1 MNIPITKRV
10 QQGGSKKGCGCCG
23 TCQCDKSP
31 AQFNAKLRSAAAEGK
46 LDDNPGF
53 KSAVTAAAK
62 MYSPAK
68 MWGAAKTAYGEKNS
82 PAKMGCYGK
91 KK

>member
-10 QQGGSKKGCGCCG
+10 QQGGGKKGCGCPSGCNCG
-23 TCQCDKSP
+23 KSP

-68 MWGAAKTAYGEKNS
+68 MWGVAKVAHGKKSS